1 VKFDLLG
8 LGMLGAL
15 NHTLEIVAEHL
26 GEELT
31 LDTIPKE
38 EAAVYDMLC
47 RADSIGVFQVESR
60 AQIGTLPRL
69 QPRSYYD
76 LAIEIALIRPGP
88 IQGGAVHP
96 YIRRATGKEE
106 VTYPHPILKPVLERT
121 QGVPLFQEQL
131 MQMAIAIG
139 DCTGDE
145 ADLLRRAM
153 GSKRGIE
160 RIESLREKLF
170 AGMARHGLNEEES
183 DAIYLKIQSFAN
195 FGFAESHALS
205 FALLVY
211 ASSWLKLHYPG
222 AFLAALL
229 RNQPMGFYSP
239 QSLVTDARRHGVTV
253 LRPDIVHSGSVAD
266 LELGPSGPSGQDACL
281 ERVQAPV
288 EKFVRGTPD
297 PTPEHRRDGAFAVRL
312 GLDEVQGIGSE
323 VAEHI
328 VSVRA
333 ERPFVDM
340 ADVARRAELTVA
352 QMESLATA
360 GAFDA
365 FGISRR
371 QALWNAGYAE
381 RTDQL
386 EGTSVTLPPP
396 TLPGMSDVEL
406 TMADLWATR
415 ISPETHPIEHL
426 RSLLESEGIYSVTG
440 LAAAEAGRRVKVAGL
455 ITHRQRPATAV
466 GVTFLSLED
475 ETGMLNVVCSEA
487 LWRRYRRVGRNAAG
501 MVIRGTLERF
511 DGVTNLVAD
520 KLERI
525 ESVYPQAAAAIP
537 AKHQG
542 RNFR

>member
-1 VKFDLLG
+1 
-8 LGMLGAL
+8 
-15 NHTLEIVAEHL
+15 
-26 GEELT
+26 
-31 LDTIPKE
+31 
-38 EAAVYDMLC
+38 
-47 RADSIGVFQVESR
+47 
-60 AQIGTLPRL
+60 
-69 QPRSYYD
+69 

-160 RIESLREKLF
+160 RIESLRDKLF

-253 LRPDIVHSGSVAD
+253 LRPDIMHSGAVAD
-266 LELGPSGPSGQDACL
+266 LELGSSGPLGQDACL
-281 ERVQAPV
+281 ERLQAPV

-328 VSVRA
+328 VAVRS

-340 ADVARRAELTVA
+340 ADVARRAELTIA

-440 LAAAEAGRRVKVAGL
+440 LAAAESGRRVKVAGL

-475 ETGMLNVVCSEA
+475 ETGMLNIVCSEA

-525 ESVYPQAAAAIP
+525 EAVYPQAASAIP